1 MKYILDI
8 VLVLALCW
16 LGWAW
21 NGEKQNGLALGDEID
36 QLKATAARLELDLGK
51 ASKELE
57 TAKADLTGA
66 QGEVERLGKEVQDK
80 VDALGAKEA
89 EAAELH
95 ASLAAAVARVKE
107 LEGYKAKA
115 IVAEMPK
122 PAAPAPTAP

>member
-51 ASKELE
+51 ATKELE

-89 EAAELH
+89 EATELH

-122 PAAPAPTAP
+122 PAAP

>member
-1 MKYILDI
+1 MKYMLDI

-36 QLKATAARLELDLGK
+36 QLKANVARLELDLGQ
-51 ASKELE
+51 ATNALNSA
-57 TAKADLTGA
+57 TADLTGA
-66 QGEVERLGKEVQDK
+66 QGEIENLSKAVQEK
-80 VDALGAKEA
+80 VDALDAKGV
-89 EAAELH
+89 EAADLQ
-95 ASLAAAVARVKE
+95 AKLAAAVARVKE

-122 PAAPAPTAP
+122 PAAP

>member
-1 MKYILDI
+1 MKYMLDI

-57 TAKADLTGA
+57 TAKADLIGA

-89 EAAELH
+89 EATELH

-122 PAAPAPTAP
+122 PAAPAPAAP

>member
-21 NGEKQNGLALGDEID
+21 NGEKQNGLALSDEID

-51 ASKELE
+51 ATKELE

-66 QGEVERLGKEVQDK
+66 QGEVERLGKDVQDK
-80 VDALGAKEA
+80 VDALGAKSA
-89 EAAELH
+89 EADELRK
-95 ASLAAAVARVKE
+95 SLAAAVARVKE

-122 PAAPAPTAP
+122 PAAPAPAAP

>member
-21 NGEKQNGLALGDEID
+21 NGEKQNGLSLSDEID

-51 ASKELE
+51 TSKDLDA
-57 TAKADLTGA
+57 AKGDLQGA
-66 QGEVERLGKEVQDK
+66 QDEVARLGKDLQDK
-80 VDALGAKEA
+80 VDALGAKSA
-89 EAAELH
+89 ESDELRK
-95 ASLAAAVARVKE
+95 SLAAAVTRVKE

-122 PAAPAPTAP
+122 PAAP

>member
-57 TAKADLTGA
+57 TAKADLIGA

>member
-51 ASKELE
+51 ATKELE

-89 EAAELH
+89 EATELH

-122 PAAPAPTAP
+122 PAAPAPAAP

>member
-51 ASKELE
+51 ATKELE
-57 TAKADLTGA
+57 TAKADLIGA

-89 EAAELH
+89 EATELH

-122 PAAPAPTAP
+122 PAAPAPAAP

>member
-51 ASKELE
+51 ATKELE

-89 EAAELH
+89 EATELH

-122 PAAPAPTAP
+122 PPAP

>member
-36 QLKATAARLELDLGK
+36 QLKAAAARLELDLGK
-51 ASKELE
+51 ATNSLNG
-57 TAKADLTGA
+57 AQADLEAGKA
-66 QGEVERLGKEVQDK
+66 QLEQVSQSLQEKT
-80 VDALGAKEA
+80 DALGAQEA
-89 EAAELH
+89 EAGDLRTK
-95 ASLAAAVARVKE
+95 LAAAVARIKE

-122 PAAPAPTAP
+122 PAAP